1 MIIQLRY
8 VPHSDPFEVLAF
20 WVLVIII
27 FVVYKIFSSFKS
39 ENKKENLSHTE
50 KENEQL
56 KKNKDLEV
64 AKNNSIY
71 KEIFNK
77 KYKTARIYHEVQ
89 YSGYYRI
96 PIADYSNYDLN
107 IHGYSFFIDNLKNTV
122 GTGVMEVRKNS
133 FQDAD
138 FKIYKLEIIDGF
150 VIFNKNLYYEE
161 KNNEEHFFSKY
172 KRVYITIK
180 ENSFTNVKTGIVHN
194 ISFTPFS
201 SSDWK

>member
-8 VPHSDPFEVLAF
+8 VPHSDLFEVLAF
-20 WVLVIII
+20 WVLVLII
-27 FVVYKIFSSFKS
+27 FVVYKIFPSFKS
-39 ENKKENLSHTE
+39 ENLSHTE
-50 KENEQL
+50 KVNEQL
-56 KKNKDLEV
+56 KINIDIEV
-64 AKNNSIY
+64 AKNNSSY

-77 KYKTARIYHEVQ
+77 KYKTARIYNEVQ

-150 VIFNKNLYYEE
+150 VVFNRNLYYEE

-201 SSDWK
+201 SLDWK